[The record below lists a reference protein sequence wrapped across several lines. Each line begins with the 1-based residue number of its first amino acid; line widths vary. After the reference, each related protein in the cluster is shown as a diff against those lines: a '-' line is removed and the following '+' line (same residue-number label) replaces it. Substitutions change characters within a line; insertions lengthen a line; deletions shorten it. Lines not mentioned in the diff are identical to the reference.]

1 MGPAAMQKDSEL
13 TFKADRPIGDPNKL
27 PDYEHALA
35 ELKAAHVL
43 FSQLAEMD
51 RRHNPIDKKK
61 LQTHKQ
67 YCDQA
72 YSQAQVSCST
82 VSCERC
88 CLLWRSLQYLL
99 TSSVTSKCCEQEQ
112 LRCTFLLFRQPN
124 SEGGANTSR
133 VRVCTQQGPC
143 ITANNS

>member
-1 MGPAAMQKDSEL
+1 MQKDSEL
-13 TFKADRPIGDPNKL
+13 TFKADRPTGDPNKL

-67 YCDQA
+67 YCEQA
-72 YSQAQVSCST
+72 YSQAQVS
-82 VSCERC
+82 VHC
-88 CLLWRSLQYLL
+88 CMSLHQVCALLR
-99 TSSVTSKCCEQEQ
+99 
-112 LRCTFLLFRQPN
+112 
-124 SEGGANTSR
+124 
-133 VRVCTQQGPC
+133 
-143 ITANNS
+143 

>member
-67 YCDQA
+67 YCEQA
-72 YSQAQVSCST
+72 YSQAQVCCST
-82 VSCERC
+82 VSCELC
-88 CLLWRSLQYLL
+88 CLL
-99 TSSVTSKCCEQEQ
+99 
-112 LRCTFLLFRQPN
+112 
-124 SEGGANTSR
+124 
-133 VRVCTQQGPC
+133 
-143 ITANNS
+143 

>member
-1 MGPAAMQKDSEL
+1 MQKDSEL
-13 TFKADRPIGDPNKL
+13 TFKTDRPTGDPNKL

-67 YCDQA
+67 YCEQA
-72 YSQAQVSCST
+72 YSQAQVSLQPICSIAACELCWLLSRRMPT
-82 VSCERC
+82 LLESGGTHQTSC
-88 CLLWRSLQYLL
+88 S
-99 TSSVTSKCCEQEQ
+99 
-112 LRCTFLLFRQPN
+112 
-124 SEGGANTSR
+124 
-133 VRVCTQQGPC
+133 
-143 ITANNS
+143 